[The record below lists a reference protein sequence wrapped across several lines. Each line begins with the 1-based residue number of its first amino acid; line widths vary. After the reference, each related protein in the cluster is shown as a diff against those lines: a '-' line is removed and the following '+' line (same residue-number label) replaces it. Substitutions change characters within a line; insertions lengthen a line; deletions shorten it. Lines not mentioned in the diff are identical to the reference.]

1 MDLFTYMLG
10 KMTDVFFAG
19 GKPNY
24 SRYMTLYYFKLIN
37 IEETHPGLKDQLS
50 KGSLSVLLSS
60 NSFARQPVD
69 MVVECTVN
77 ADAASRL
84 TGISS
89 FTQSLP
95 ATRQWALT
103 RAARGVI
110 VQALLEKASM
120 SNKDNPSH
128 ELRNFRIKRD
138 NQDLA
143 SISAKIDETINPFT
157 DDLLEGSNLYVL
169 STGKS
174 APEGVKEDLLKFIQT
189 GEEWKQ
195 EFIEGCTKDLDRFE
209 KPIKRRRVKN
219 PASAAVA
226 RKVKGK
232 DAKLVVLKTT
242 TDLLGRLVYL
252 ACTQAIDLARVFEYP
267 LTPLPLCLAGIN
279 E

>member
-1 MDLFTYMLG
+1 MRSNDVNLFTYMIG

-19 GKPNY
+19 GKQNY
-24 SRYMTLYYFKLIN
+24 SRYMTLYYFKLLN

-50 KGSLSVLLSS
+50 KGSVSVQLSS

-69 MVVECTVN
+69 MAVECTVN

-89 FTQSLP
+89 FTQSLS
-95 ATRQWALT
+95 ATRRWTIT

-120 SNKDNPSH
+120 SNKDSPSH

-143 SISAKIDETINPFT
+143 NISEKIDETINPFS
-157 DDLLEGSNLYVL
+157 DDLREDVNLYVL

-174 APEGVKEDLLKFIQT
+174 APKDVKEDLLNFIHT
-189 GEEWKQ
+189 GE
-195 EFIEGCTKDLDRFE
+195 T
-209 KPIKRRRVKN
+209 
-219 PASAAVA
+219 
-226 RKVKGK
+226 
-232 DAKLVVLKTT
+232 
-242 TDLLGRLVYL
+242 
-252 ACTQAIDLARVFEYP
+252 
-267 LTPLPLCLAGIN
+267 
-279 E
+279 